1 MIRDAQRKE
10 EKATKKEE
18 QMRVVMNLLNDGIV
32 IAGVADPTKDDNK
45 WQSDILYT
53 NEASVRLFGERL
65 GASAG
70 ENDEEAR
77 GQDQLGL
84 KQFIPIVKESVTTG
98 ISTNCEAGEFEI
110 KLDEALKADTE
121 IVDAELISLKDIL
134 QKRPDVQAGKTSS
147 ATYLSRSGGN
157 DQSYAKLFVLT
168 RTQVDYDDTV
178 SQLLIFSDL
187 TVDLELRK
195 EKNKN
200 KMLQDLNTQ
209 VHHEMVTPLAANM
222 VVSEVLL
229 EHLADTQHHD
239 MVKVIHFSCKQLMLH
254 AHDILDQ
261 SIILNGKFVPSLKF
275 DSLPDAVDEIV

>member
-222 VVSEVLL
+222 VVSEDLL
-229 EHLADTQHHD
+229 EHLADT
-239 MVKVIHFSCKQLMLH
+239 
-254 AHDILDQ
+254 
-261 SIILNGKFVPSLKF
+261 
-275 DSLPDAVDEIV
+275 